1 MALIYVTET
10 RARAD
15 LAVNVTDNRVNADL
29 FVYEV
34 ASRDLAVGRDELWC
48 QVDNSAIA
56 DVTVLLVESDRG
68 ADLVI
73 HHVSNRD
80 LAGWRRPHEWQ
91 EKLAKRG

>member
-15 LAVNVTDNRVNADL
+15 LTVHVTDNRVNADL
-29 FVYEV
+29 FVCEV
-34 ASRDLAVGRDELWC
+34 ASRDLAGARDELWC

-56 DVTVLLVESDRG
+56 DVIVLLVESDRA

-73 HHVSNRD
+73 HHVSSRD
-80 LAGWRRPHEWQ
+80 LAGWRRPHDWQ